1 MIFKNKKAY
10 VINRYSDNDLN
21 PESYDL
27 VTNNDFV
34 FEATFKLTTNKSKT
48 SESCVI
54 SRQGYNM
61 GIYIHHFNDENFIKW
76 VWWEV
81 DEKNNHVCNEIF
93 VHKKYKLTDITN
105 VKVIKKDN
113 EFSLFVNGE
122 LYETKEIT
130 NSLFDYDDKLMYVA
144 VSDPNNTNNNCGWF
158 NGEIYDIKI
167 YDSVDENIN
176 TLYLWFDFENN
187 DEFKTFDKSGNK
199 NDGNLFN
206 QLVKKAKKDEI
217 EKIKREIEEIEN
229 EIKEK
234 NVDTEMLKTKIEDE
248 IQKIKTEIE
257 ETEKI
262 TKEKNIELEL
272 LKTKIEEKKNKKK

>member
-1 MIFKNKKAY
+1 MYI
-10 VINRYSDNDLN
+10 VDRYSNSKTN
-21 PESYDL
+21 TKSYESLTD
-27 VTNNDFV
+27 DFI
-34 FEATFKLTTNKSKT
+34 FETTFKVGDDSIDLGK
-48 SESCVI
+48 ESCVLTREGLI
-54 SRQGYNM
+54 GIFVFNYNDEYF
-61 GIYIHHFNDENFIKW
+61 IKWKWAEVNDENEN
-76 VWWEV
+76 VE
-81 DEKNNHVCNEIF
+81 NEIM
-93 VHKKYKLTDITN
+93 VHTKINTQVDYK
-105 VKVIKKDN
+105 VKVIKKDK

-122 LYETKEIT
+122 LYETKEII
-130 NSLFDYDDKLMYVA
+130 NSLFDYADKLMYVA

-248 IQKIKTEIE
+248 IFPLLSKHE
-257 ETEKI
+257 ED
-262 TKEKNIELEL
+262 L
-272 LKTKIEEKKNKKK
+272 LALNLDKSKIEYNEI